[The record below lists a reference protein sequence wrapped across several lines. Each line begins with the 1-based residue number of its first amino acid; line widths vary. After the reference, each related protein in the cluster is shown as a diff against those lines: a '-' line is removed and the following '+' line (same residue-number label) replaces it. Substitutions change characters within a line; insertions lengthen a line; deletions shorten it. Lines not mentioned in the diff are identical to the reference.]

1 MKKLKI
7 SDIAV
12 FDRIWED
19 GRLVVLSEGDHLL
32 RRFGQVCVQ
41 KFKAGEATKEALNNS
56 EDEIWTL
63 ISGRGKLRMIDVREG
78 SPSFNEIVEIEMNED
93 HPVSILIPFGLK
105 FFFIAEIEAEIIQ
118 VRTHQE

>member
-1 MKKLKI
+1 MNKYRI

-12 FDRIWED
+12 FDRIWKD
-19 GRLVVLSEGDHLL
+19 GRLVVLSESDHLL

-41 KFKAGEATKEALNNS
+41 RFNAGETTKEALNIS

-63 ISGRGKLRMIDVREG
+63 ISGSGKLRMIDVRDG
-78 SPSFNEIVEIEMNED
+78 SPSFKEIVEIKMSEE
-93 HPVSILIPFGLK
+93 HPGSILIPFGLK
-105 FFFIAEIEAEIIQ
+105 FSFIAETDVEIIQ